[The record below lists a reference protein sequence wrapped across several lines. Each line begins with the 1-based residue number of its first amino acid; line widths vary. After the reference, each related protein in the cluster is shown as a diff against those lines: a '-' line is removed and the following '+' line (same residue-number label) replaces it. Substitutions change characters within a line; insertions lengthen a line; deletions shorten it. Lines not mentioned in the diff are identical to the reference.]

1 MALCYDIL
9 VTHIHK
15 LPVLL
20 ETIIAF
26 INAWQDYI
34 MIQAL
39 SLDIAETNLVEEWKS
54 VNNSFALCQ

>member
-1 MALCYDIL
+1 MALSYDIL

-54 VNNSFALCQ
+54 VNNSFALCH

>member
-1 MALCYDIL
+1 MALRYDIL
-9 VTHIHK
+9 VTDK